1 MLIPSH
7 LLKSIKQKGV
17 IPLAGKKL
25 SILSSGLI
33 ASAAALI
40 GASLFFPWWGME
52 FFAPQ
57 YPEGLNI
64 IVYPDKL
71 QGEIDIVN
79 GLNHYIGMKGF
90 SEENFPELG
99 YLKYLIGG
107 LAALTLI
114 TALLR
119 SKKALYALIGIFTV
133 GGLLGVWDLR
143 RWLHDFGTDLS
154 PTAPIKV
161 DPFVPPIL
169 GENTLANFITNSYL
183 GPGSFLVIAAF
194 ILILIPLWK
203 DR

>member
-1 MLIPSH
+1 M
-7 LLKSIKQKGV
+7 
-17 IPLAGKKL
+17 AGKRL
-25 SILSSGLI
+25 SALSSGLI
-33 ASAAALI
+33 AAAAALI
-40 GASLFFPWWGME
+40 AISIFFPWWGME

-71 QGEIDIVN
+71 EGEIEIVN

-90 SEENFPELG
+90 SEENFPELKF
-99 YLKYLIGG
+99 LSYLIAG
-107 LAALTLI
+107 LAALTLV

-119 SKKALYALIGIFTV
+119 RKAVLYFLIGTFSV

-169 GENTLANFITNSYL
+169 GENTLANFVTNSYL
-183 GPGSFLVIAAF
+183 GTGSFLVIAAF

>member
-1 MLIPSH
+1 MS
-7 LLKSIKQKGV
+7 LKR
-17 IPLAGKKL
+17 L
-25 SILSSGLI
+25 SVLSSGLV
-33 ASAAALI
+33 AAAAALI
-40 GASLFFPWWGME
+40 AASLFFPWWGME

-71 QGEIDIVN
+71 EGEIDIVN

-90 SEENFPELG
+90 SEENFPELS

-107 LAALTLI
+107 LAVLALF
-114 TALLR
+114 TAILR
-119 SKKALYALIGIFTV
+119 RRSVLYILIGIFSV
-133 GGLLGVWDLR
+133 GGALGVWDLR

-161 DPFVPPIL
+161 DPFVPPII

-183 GPGSFLVIAAF
+183 GFGSYLIIAAF
-194 ILILIPLWK
+194 ILLIIPIWK